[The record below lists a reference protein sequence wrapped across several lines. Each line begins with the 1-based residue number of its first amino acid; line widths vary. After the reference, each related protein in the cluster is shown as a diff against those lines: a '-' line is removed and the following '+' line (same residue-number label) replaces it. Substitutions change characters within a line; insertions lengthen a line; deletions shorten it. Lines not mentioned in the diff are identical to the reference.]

1 VRLPKRP
8 AAKAAEMQSLL
19 ISCAKTAM
27 AVPVA
32 VLGIVLG
39 FAQADAGDI
48 AQRDV
53 IGFSASG
60 EQFAFEEYGIQ
71 DGSGFAYSNIYIIDV
86 ATDSWLPGTPVR
98 IRLEDDT
105 AGLETARAQAQS
117 MAGSILDRFAVN
129 APPYHAASNPV
140 TETSAD
146 PYHVTINPR
155 PVLPAIDDPF
165 SFTLVP
171 YSLAGSETCAPFGPM
186 KGFKL
191 SVERLSETGNAV
203 QVHKDTAIPQSRG
216 CPLDYRIADIFT
228 FFPDGGAPVFA
239 ALIQII
245 AVGFEGPDGRFMAVT
260 GALPG

>member
-1 VRLPKRP
+1 
-8 AAKAAEMQSLL
+8 M
-19 ISCAKTAM
+19 AM

-48 AQRDV
+48 AQRDI

-60 EQFAFEEYGIQ
+60 GHFAFEEYGIQ
-71 DGSGFAYSNIYIIDV
+71 DGSGFPYSNIYIIDV
-86 ATDSWLPGTPVR
+86 ATDSWLPGTPLR
-98 IRLEDDT
+98 IRREDDT
-105 AGLETARAQAQS
+105 SGLETARAQARS
-117 MAGSILDRFAVN
+117 LAEPILDRFAIG
-129 APPYHAASNPV
+129 AQPYHGASNPV
-140 TETSAD
+140 TETSAN

-155 PVLPAIDDPF
+155 PVLPAIDDPV

-171 YSLAGSETCAPFGPM
+171 FSLTGSESCEPFGQM

-191 SVERLSETGNAV
+191 LVERLSETGNAV

-228 FFPDGGAPVFA
+228 FFPEGGVPVFA